1 MKQSGKR
8 YTREEVDGNLSNDAQ
23 GGSTNRASS
32 NKQKKKITK
41 QTRAWTRKPKWQ
53 RRQNAWTRK
62 PYGWWRTKTM
72 MTEHETSHSQT

>member
-23 GGSTNRASS
+23 GSSTNRASS

-41 QTRAWTRKPKWQ
+41 QTRA
-53 RRQNAWTRK
+53 
-62 PYGWWRTKTM
+62 
-72 MTEHETSHSQT
+72 